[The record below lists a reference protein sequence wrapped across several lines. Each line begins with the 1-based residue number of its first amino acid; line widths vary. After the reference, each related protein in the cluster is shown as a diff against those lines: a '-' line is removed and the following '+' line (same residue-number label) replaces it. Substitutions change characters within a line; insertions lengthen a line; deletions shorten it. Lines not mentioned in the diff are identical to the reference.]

1 MHHQDYPASHLK
13 VLLAELYE
21 SSDDFSD
28 VTILCDGNAKIKV
41 NKVIFALHCS
51 LFSELFSRDDYE
63 EVIIMPEV
71 NHKDI
76 VAIFDLM
83 FTGKSAI
90 EIERLRSILSL
101 GDDFQIKYFE
111 KDMFK
116 VQKFESNYQCRKE
129 QSNVECI
136 NEPVEF
142 IQEGFK
148 FPKGDYA
155 MKNIR
160 NPIPVDDIGAVSFIK
175 RQNAIDCS
183 LCGKEFK
190 TRSGVNSHHKKD
202 HLKRRFVCNTCEAE
216 FKTKQHL
223 QVHFRVHHEGIKFE
237 CTQCK
242 STHTTKS
249 SLKQHIVNIHGER
262 KWKCHLCSNEYA
274 HKGALKLHI
283 ESKHFGKRFQCLQC
297 HKSMTDASNLKKHI
311 QAVHDVEIRFPCS
324 ICNKT
329 FTSKRNRHR
338 HFKTCNKTAK
348 EGL

>member
-21 SSDDFSD
+21 SSDFSD

-51 LFSELFSRDDYE
+51 PFSEFFSHDDDE

-71 NHKDI
+71 NHKDV

-116 VQKFESNYQCRKE
+116 VQKFESNDQCRKGQLE
-129 QSNVECI
+129 SNIECKY
-136 NEPVEF
+136 EPVDF
-142 IQEGFK
+142 VQEGIK
-148 FPKGDYA
+148 IPKEDS
-155 MKNIR
+155 
-160 NPIPVDDIGAVSFIK
+160 IPVDEIGAVSFIN
-175 RQNAIDCS
+175 RQNAFECS
-183 LCGKEFK
+183 QCGKEFK
-190 TRSGVNSHHKKD
+190 TRSGLNSHHKKD

-242 STHTTKS
+242 STLTTKAA
-249 SLKQHIVNIHGER
+249 LKQHILNIHEGR
-262 KWKCHLCSNEYA
+262 KWKCHICSNEYG
-274 HKGALKLHI
+274 HKGALNSHI
-283 ESKHFGKRFQCLQC
+283 ESKHLGKRFQCLQC

-311 QAVHDVEIRFPCS
+311 QSVHDLKRRFPCS
-324 ICNKT
+324 TCNKT
-329 FTSKRNRHR
+329 FSAKDNRNR